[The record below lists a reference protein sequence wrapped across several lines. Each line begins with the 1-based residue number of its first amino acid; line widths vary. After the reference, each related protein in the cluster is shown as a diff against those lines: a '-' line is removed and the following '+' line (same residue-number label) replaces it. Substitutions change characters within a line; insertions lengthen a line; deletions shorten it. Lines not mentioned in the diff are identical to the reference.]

1 MINSIDFKWEIKSEN
16 NKYSDIYTFIEE
28 IRNKMGKNEMHQ
40 YTNGYFNYNNLN
52 FNYNNGGDL
61 YCFPIVFS
69 SKTIWD
75 DMIENCHVSFLCL
88 EFKHD
93 NNSESYIPGPNKIS
107 RYGVLTYPL
116 SIINDYGNIVT
127 GDKNEDNENNNI
139 GNLKELMKFEEEDGV
154 YKWNVACK
162 KYIKYTFFKS
172 VDDVS
177 PFIYNSVDNFFVGTR
192 YNGDTYSFVGTSK
205 FTFLNDYY
213 HLGIF
218 DKDFIFLPTN
228 YKNYSVDNLS
238 DIHNLNGEDYSP
250 NEIKFYFENT
260 NTNIGLHRWFS
271 KDVNCSNLIYTYV
284 YDQFYAFN

>member
-1 MINSIDFKWEIKSEN
+1 MINIIDFKWKIESEN
-16 NKYSDIYTFIEE
+16 YSYYDIGTYIDTIKT
-28 IRNKMGKNEMHQ
+28 KMGKTEKRQ
-40 YTNGYFNYNNLN
+40 YSNGYFNYNNLN
-52 FNYNNGGDL
+52 FNYNNGGYL
-61 YCFPIVFS
+61 YCFPIIFS
-69 SKTIWD
+69 SKGTWN
-75 DMIENCHVSFLCL
+75 DMLNNCHVSFLCL

-93 NNSESYIPGPNKIS
+93 NQNYIPGPNKIS
-107 RYGVLTYPL
+107 SKYGVLTYPL

-172 VDDVS
+172 VDDDN

-192 YNGDTYSFVGTSK
+192 KNRDPYAFVGTSK